1 MNQRISAEKFNELYP
16 VGTRVN
22 YTQSQRLNNRT
33 GHTPT
38 RTRSE
43 AWTVGGSVAV
53 VLVDGMK
60 AALMLDSLT
69 PGCRDKVKCPHA
81 CGAGECKR
89 EMGRSAATGREYAG
103 KGWGKVPK
111 TLKPLPAEAEQTD
124 EDQEVD
130 APPREPAKMHRET
143 RRKATAVKMR
153 TSTKQAAPLES
164 QTC

>member
-22 YTQSQRLNNRT
+22 YTQSKRLSNRT
-33 GHTPT
+33 GHTST

-43 AWTVGGSVAV
+43 AWMVGGSVAV

-69 PGCRDKVKCPHA
+69 PGCRDAVKCPNA

-89 EMGRSAATGREYAG
+89 EMGRSAAPGGEYAG

-111 TLKPLPAEAEQTD
+111 ALKPLAVEAVQSD
-124 EDQEVD
+124 EDETDD
-130 APPREPAKMHRET
+130 APQCELPKTHRET
-143 RRKATAVKMR
+143 RRKATVVKKS
-153 TSTKQAAPLES
+153 TSTKQTAKMEAE
-164 QTC
+164 TC